1 MGLRSRAR
9 KHFREANIRALD
21 RYVDTYGR
29 LPNDPLMVIGML
41 DSDEYVVDLLRRA
54 NNGEPHPMQ
63 DESV

>member
-9 KHFREANIRALD
+9 KHFREANFRALN

-29 LPNDPLMVIGML
+29 LPGNPDMVIGML
-41 DSDEYVVDLLRRA
+41 DSDEYVIDLLRRA